1 MDKEKTI
8 QVKFTVN
15 EEQYEKLEMLAK
27 MRELSVPQFCKLTS
41 LQVKIQPARP
51 IIVEGKY
58 EMPEPEVL
66 LMREVEERY
75 NTEKQFL
82 KIDKGFNE
90 RLYKYAVKKRE
101 ENEDD
106 Q

>member
-8 QVKFTVN
+8 
-15 EEQYEKLEMLAK
+15 
-27 MRELSVPQFCKLTS
+27 
-41 LQVKIQPARP
+41 QVKIQPARP

-90 RLYKYAVKKRE
+90 RLYEYAVKKRE